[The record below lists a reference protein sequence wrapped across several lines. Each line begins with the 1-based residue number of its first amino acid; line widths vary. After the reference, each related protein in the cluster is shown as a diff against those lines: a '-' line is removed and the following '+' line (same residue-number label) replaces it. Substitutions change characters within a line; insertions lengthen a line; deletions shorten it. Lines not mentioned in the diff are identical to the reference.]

1 MIAST
6 IAALA
11 GAALQP
17 QTPQQQKQGTRQQAR
32 IVMPEDTRQKQM
44 QEQIG
49 WADAVVAD
57 GIVYVS
63 GVPAFLAPG
72 ETDTEKAYTRAFD
85 ALGTTLRR
93 AGVSWDD
100 VVSITTYHI
109 DPNAQ
114 LETFAKVKNRY
125 MKSPP
130 PAWSAVGTTALLQPG
145 ALVEIALVA
154 HVPKAAGAK

>member
-1 MIAST
+1 MIST
-6 IAALA
+6 VIALA
-11 GAALQP
+11 AATQAPQGA
-17 QTPQQQKQGTRQQAR
+17 RQQAQV
-32 IVMPEDTRQKQM
+32 IMPDNARQRQV

-49 WADAVVAD
+49 WADAVVSN

-63 GVPAFLAPG
+63 GVPAYLAPG
-72 ETDTEKAYTRAFD
+72 ETDQEKAYVRAFE
-85 ALGTTLRR
+85 ALGKTLQR

-100 VVSITTYHI
+100 VVSMTTYHT

-114 LETFAKVKNRY
+114 IETFARVKSRY

-145 ALVEIALVA
+145 ALVEIALIA
-154 HVPKAAGAK
+154 HVPERAAKK

>member
-1 MIAST
+1 MMI
-6 IAALA
+6 IVAAL
-11 GAALQP
+11 GAVAAAVQQAP
-17 QTPQQQKQGTRQQAR
+17 QGARQQST
-32 IVMPEDTRQKQM
+32 IVMPEDGRQRQM

-49 WADAVVAD
+49 WADALVSN

-63 GVPAFLAPG
+63 GVPAYLGQG
-72 ETDTEKAYTRAFD
+72 ETDQEKAYVRAFE
-85 ALGTTLRR
+85 ALGKTLKR

-100 VVSITTYHI
+100 VVSMTTYHT

-114 LETFAKVKNRY
+114 LEAFAKVKARY

-145 ALVEIALVA
+145 ALVEIALIA
-154 HVPKAAGAK
+154 HAPKQAAK